1 MINFR
6 SLESCAYSAN
16 VFKETL
22 NKIQKAVD
30 DLSLRQYS
38 NLHAWVGKLDEAV
51 EAKLALRLQVCLI
64 FLGIVFAELYL
75 LMNLNSLYLRIVVGF
90 AHQTSRHIFLNRYS
104 FMD

>member
-1 MINFR
+1 MLIWNKSNLEHHFIKSVSR

-16 VFKETL
+16 ILKETL

-51 EAKLALRLQVCLI
+51 EAKLALRLQVS
-64 FLGIVFAELYL
+64 YR
-75 LMNLNSLYLRIVVGF
+75 NSCF
-90 AHQTSRHIFLNRYS
+90 
-104 FMD
+104 

>member
-1 MINFR
+1 MLR

-16 VFKETL
+16 ILKETL

-51 EAKLALRLQVCLI
+51 EAKLSLRLQVTPNY
-64 FLGIVFAELYL
+64 FYL
-75 LMNLNSLYLRIVVGF
+75 PGFNPGLSQVKSGNSWPSAVVVVM
-90 AHQTSRHIFLNRYS
+90 HRQSLVKKIIR
-104 FMD
+104 

>member
-1 MINFR
+1 MVMITGTDPR

-51 EAKLALRLQVCLI
+51 ESKLALRLQVIEPFKGLNYPDAFCSSNSGLLQDCLI
-64 FLGIVFAELYL
+64 DLFKLPH
-75 LMNLNSLYLRIVVGF
+75 S
-90 AHQTSRHIFLNRYS
+90 
-104 FMD
+104 

>member
-51 EAKLALRLQVCLI
+51 EAKLALRLQVYFDFWLWEL
-64 FLGIVFAELYL
+64 FLQDLYL
-75 LMNLNSLYLRIVVGF
+75 IMNLNSLFLRIIIGF
-90 AHQTSRHIFLNRYS
+90 VHQTSRHIF
-104 FMD
+104 